1 MKCRSM
7 IKQIL
12 IFALLAAL
20 SLTAIACESEEPT
33 TNPQTINPTTTT
45 QANTTKPT
53 TTTTQPT
60 TSQPTTTTPTTTQN
74 NQAPVS
80 LGIRRADIQ
89 DELALNMLVKPVDED
104 GNIVAVEG
112 TLNVKVWEM
121 LDAFDITQKG
131 ELLQSWDGI
140 QIVMDDY
147 ETEYGEAL
155 VRITYEDFLPEW
167 WQYGIV
173 DLELV
178 YDGGKLEGS
187 DDLLLGKI
195 PGC

>member
-7 IKQIL
+7 IKRIL

-33 TNPQTINPTTTT
+33 TNPQTIN
-45 QANTTKPT
+45 
-53 TTTTQPT
+53 
-60 TSQPTTTTPTTTQN
+60 PTTTTPTTTQN

-112 TLNVKVWEM
+112 TLNVRVWEM

-131 ELLQSWDGI
+131 GLLQSWDGLDI
-140 QIVMDDY
+140 IVDDY

-167 WQYGIV
+167 WQYGVV

-178 YDGGKLEGS
+178 YDGGKVDGS
-187 DDLLLGKI
+187 AGLLLGKI